1 MIGWIMIG
9 FYSVVSALIT
19 SFGRVGWGVEGALS
33 SKYTTFSI
41 YIIIAIIHLLP
52 IVFSHIYSQTNLQNK
67 QVLFRK
73 ITVIFSVLGLLIL
86 Q

>member
-1 MIGWIMIG
+1 MIG

-41 YIIIAIIHLLP
+41 YIIISIIHLLP
-52 IVFSHIYSQTNLQNK
+52 IVFSHIYSQNNLQNK
-67 QVLFRK
+67 WM
-73 ITVIFSVLGLLIL
+73 IL
-86 Q
+86 QKIQNLNKA